1 MRFSKDAMSVRKNI
15 KTMMKTK
22 IERNIM
28 QKLIRC
34 LALSMIAM
42 GVSTS
47 YASNATQVTG
57 TASSTYAKTKYPMV
71 FVHGVA
77 GFSRAGS
84 DPLGVDYW
92 HQILPDL
99 ARNGANVW
107 ATRLSPFN
115 SNEIRGE
122 QLAQQVEEIIA
133 ITGQPKVN
141 LIGHSQGGPTIR
153 YVAGIMPNKVASLT
167 SVSGTHKGSPVASLI
182 MNVDGTVLGTAG
194 SAVVN
199 FFSGA
204 ITWSQ
209 GLDPK
214 SYPHDALAAGR
225 SISVEGSTQFNT
237 RFPMGVP
244 TTTCGEG
251 NYQEKGIYMYSF
263 SGTRAVTNILDPL
276 DSLFAGT
283 SLIVDITGDNDG
295 MVSRCSAK
303 FGRTIRDNLPWNHAD
318 EVNQVLGLKSLFA
331 PDPIDIY
338 RQHANR
344 LKLQGL

>member
-1 MRFSKDAMSVRKNI
+1 
-15 KTMMKTK
+15 
-22 IERNIM
+22 M

-47 YASNATQVTG
+47 YASNATQVKESFVL
-57 TASSTYAKTKYPMV
+57 SSYAKTKYPIV

-77 GFSRAGS
+77 GFSRVGS

-122 QLAQQVEEIIA
+122 QLVQQVEEILA
-133 ITGQPKVN
+133 ITGQQKVN

-153 YVAGIMPNKVASLT
+153 YVAGVMPSKVASLT

-182 MNVDGTVLGTAG
+182 TKVDGTGLGTAG

-209 GLDPK
+209 GLDAK
-214 SYPHDALAAGR
+214 SYPHNAMAAGR
-225 SISVEGSTQFNT
+225 SISVEGSTAFNT

-244 TTTCGEG
+244 TTACGEG
-251 NYQEKGIYMYSF
+251 TYQDKGIYMYSF
-263 SGTRAVTNILDPL
+263 SGTQALTNILDPL
-276 DSLFAGT
+276 DPLFAGT
-283 SLIVDITGDNDG
+283 SLIVDIKGDNDG

-303 FGRTIRDNLPWNHAD
+303 FGKTVRDNLPWNHAD
-318 EVNQVLGLKSLFA
+318 EVNQVLGLKSIFA
-331 PDPIDIY
+331 PNPVDIY

>member
-1 MRFSKDAMSVRKNI
+1 
-15 KTMMKTK
+15 
-22 IERNIM
+22 M
-28 QKLIRC
+28 QKLIRY
-34 LALSMIAM
+34 LA
-42 GVSTS
+42 VSIMAISASAS
-47 YASNATQVTG
+47 YASNATQVKESFVL
-57 TASSTYAKTKYPMV
+57 SSYAKTKYPIV

-77 GFSRAGS
+77 GFSRVGS

-122 QLAQQVEEIIA
+122 QLVQQVEEILA
-133 ITGQPKVN
+133 ITGQQKVN

-153 YVAGIMPNKVASLT
+153 YVAGVIPSKVASLT

-182 MNVDGTVLGTAG
+182 TKVDGTGLGTAG
-194 SAVVN
+194 AAIVN

-204 ITWSQ
+204 ITWAQ
-209 GLDPK
+209 GLDAK
-214 SYPHDALAAGR
+214 SYPHNAMAAGR
-225 SISVEGSTQFNT
+225 SISVEGSTAFNT

-244 TTTCGEG
+244 TTACGEG
-251 NYQEKGIYMYSF
+251 TYQDKGIYMYSF
-263 SGTRAVTNILDPL
+263 SGTQALTNILDPL
-276 DSLFAGT
+276 DPLFTGT
-283 SLIVDITGDNDG
+283 SLIVDIKGDNDG

-303 FGRTIRDNLPWNHAD
+303 FGKTVRDNLPWNHAD

>member
-1 MRFSKDAMSVRKNI
+1 
-15 KTMMKTK
+15 
-22 IERNIM
+22 M
-28 QKLIRC
+28 QKLIRY
-34 LALSMIAM
+34 LA
-42 GVSTS
+42 VSIMAISATAS
-47 YASNATQVTG
+47 YASNATQVKESFVL
-57 TASSTYAKTKYPMV
+57 SSYAKTKYPIV

-77 GFSRAGS
+77 GFSRVGS

-92 HQILPDL
+92 HQILPNL

-122 QLAQQVEEIIA
+122 QLVQQVEEILA
-133 ITGQPKVN
+133 ITGQQKVN

-153 YVAGIMPNKVASLT
+153 YVAGVIPSKVASLT

-182 MNVDGTVLGTAG
+182 TKVDGTGLGTAG
-194 SAVVN
+194 AAIVN

-209 GLDPK
+209 GLNAK
-214 SYPHDALAAGR
+214 SYPHNAMAAGR
-225 SISVEGSTQFNT
+225 SISVEGSTAFNT

-244 TTTCGEG
+244 TTACGEG
-251 NYQEKGIYMYSF
+251 TYQDKGIYMYSF
-263 SGTRAVTNILDPL
+263 SGTQALTNIFDPL
-276 DSLFAGT
+276 DLLFTGT
-283 SLIVDITGDNDG
+283 SLIVDIKGDNDG

-303 FGRTIRDNLPWNHAD
+303 FGKTVRDNLPWNHAD
-318 EVNQVLGLKSLFA
+318 EVNQVLGLRSWFS
-331 PDPIDIY
+331 PNPVDVY